1 MMDYTKFKVADLKAL
16 CGSRGLGFSS
26 KSKKAELVG
35 ALVMFDAKE
44 AQDEE
49 SKKQQ
54 QKKRLSDSA
63 GDRVENPNEAKS
75 HPNNSNRAP
84 PPPPPP
90 PPPPLPIEQVRAN
103 FLASGLHPKQTGG
116 QIPRNFRRQQMEQSR
131 YGPGQQAPGPNAHL
145 SHKFNDAQAK
155 NRLNPGLQ
163 FPPFIRADLSII
175 NNSIADYLN
184 KLPLELQNEALRDFQ
199 ADIDARVSIKSYQG
213 YLIGIIKRFIRDG
226 RGGPKALRDKVDQRD
241 QSINPNLL
249 PYHLRTMQ
257 NGLSDKT
264 CRHLDDLFASGFC
277 ARREFDQRVFER
289 LKELTENQACC
300 AIVELQQVSPEK
312 KATIRNIGGYLMGI
326 VNNYKN
332 GGRDHVIN
340 PQTGELTG
348 APVGP
353 LRHNRPNPYLA
364 GQNQPVHVP
373 PTHQTPSPTKAT
385 WEEQMARLGN
395 TQSSPVLG
403 SRSQPAAA
411 PPVQTLGQPQM
422 PQMPQ
427 MQPMQYS
434 HAPHQPPHNLP
445 PPSFPP
451 SLNRP
456 VNQLGPRPT
465 QGKLGEPEDLTTI
478 AANAS
483 AALAFLNKTPLAQRT
498 NPPQHFNTPTI
509 EALPLVVQYALN
521 ALEKKTG
528 LDPKTLPPPILHL
541 MSQIPP
547 NNAAKA
553 LQEFADM
560 DLAAAGNKSALL
572 MGVLNRA
579 GKRS

>member
-1 MMDYTKFKVADLKAL
+1 M
-16 CGSRGLGFSS
+16 
-26 KSKKAELVG
+26 
-35 ALVMFDAKE
+35 
-44 AQDEE
+44 
-49 SKKQQ
+49 
-54 QKKRLSDSA
+54 
-63 GDRVENPNEAKS
+63 
-75 HPNNSNRAP
+75 
-84 PPPPPP
+84 
-90 PPPPLPIEQVRAN
+90 EQIRAN
-103 FLASGLHPKQTGG
+103 FLASGHTGG
-116 QIPRNFRRQQMEQSR
+116 GFKPSGGHIPRRGLAEKAEKFLKHRQEMERQQQMERRQQMEQSR

-145 SHKFNDAQAK
+145 SHKFNDVQAK

-241 QSINPNLL
+241 LSINPNLL

-257 NGLSDKT
+257 SGLSDKT

-353 LRHNRPNPYLA
+353 LRHTRPNPYLA

-373 PTHQTPSPTKAT
+373 PTHQAPAPTKAT

-445 PPSFPP
+445 PPSFP
-451 SLNRP
+451 
-456 VNQLGPRPT
+456 
-465 QGKLGEPEDLTTI
+465 QGKLGEPEDLSTI

-483 AALAFLNKTPLAQRT
+483 AALAFLNKTPLAQPT
-498 NPPQHFNTPTI
+498 NPPQPVNTPTI